1 MKTLLPAAAALAL
14 VAAVN
19 PLSATA
25 QGAKVSGFGSG
36 TQNARAVADQSGLR
50 DILADLASGRG
61 VSARVSLPLQIGFF
75 NGQTAL
81 YITPEVGVDPSGG
94 SSTIAA
100 AQQVAAG
107 FNANFIPQNFASLP
121 GSGAVD
127 DIFVFTNF
135 SQGNVLASAPNPA
148 GPGNTDTDYAPLWQ
162 VNLVTWIK
170 GRPTV
175 LTSQGDIST
184 AAQNGFVTVQKTPI
198 TVECSVIFT
207 PRGGL
212 LPLATVREEA
222 ADVAERR

>member
-1 MKTLLPAAAALAL
+1 MKTLLLVVTALAL

-19 PLSATA
+19 PSSAIA
-25 QGAKVSGFGSG
+25 QRAKVSGFGYG
-36 TQNARAVADQSGLR
+36 TQNAQEVADQSGLR
-50 DILADLASGRG
+50 DILADLASGRSL
-61 VSARVSLPLQIGFF
+61 SARVSLPLQTGFF

-81 YITPEVGVDPSGG
+81 YITPEVGVDPSAG

-148 GPGNTDTDYAPLWQ
+148 GPRQHRYRLHA
-162 VNLVTWIK
+162 
-170 GRPTV
+170 TV
-175 LTSQGDIST
+175 ASELGHLGQRT
-184 AAQNGFVTVQKTPI
+184 ANCADLPRRHQHRSAERFR
-198 TVECSVIFT
+198 ECSENAHYCRVFGDFHT
-207 PRGGL
+207 PRW
-212 LPLATVREEA
+212 TVAIGNGQGRA
-222 ADVAERR
+222 R